1 MYSPIAKNPRRPPG
15 ALLAANLPF
24 AAAACSRSHTVSTAT
39 LSFNRNKVLESPDAT
54 VTTAQLTILT
64 ATQERRQVML
74 QITGSGAKRNLMQVV
89 SDKQ

>member
-1 MYSPIAKNPRRPPG
+1 M
-15 ALLAANLPF
+15 
-24 AAAACSRSHTVSTAT
+24 
-39 LSFNRNKVLESPDAT
+39 
-54 VTTAQLTILT
+54 TTAQLTILT